1 MLLKY
6 GIQEKETK
14 RKIQMDVKRHKNKGT
29 IWDLA
34 ELFWFDYAFR
44 AVFYYRLSR
53 KAILKKLYPIPPT
66 IEIGGEIGEGFSI
79 SHFYSVVY
87 PHKMGK
93 NCTVMQG
100 VTVGKGKTTCNGS
113 RPVIGDNV
121 TICANAV
128 VVGGITIGSNVI
140 IGAGAVVI
148 SDLPDNSVA
157 VGVPAKIVKKY
168 N

>member
-1 MLLKY
+1 
-6 GIQEKETK
+6 
-14 RKIQMDVKRHKNKGT
+14 
-29 IWDLA
+29 
-34 ELFWFDYAFR
+34 
-44 AVFYYRLSR
+44 
-53 KAILKKLYPIPPT
+53 
-66 IEIGGEIGEGFSI
+66 
-79 SHFYSVVY
+79 
-87 PHKMGK
+87 MGK
-93 NCTVMQG
+93 E
-100 VTVGKGKTTCNGS
+100 KTTCNGS
-113 RPVIGDNV
+113 RLVIGDNV